1 VLRGVRVR
9 RCTLCEQSF
18 SQLTGM
24 TFLKAVAEKRAKF
37 GDDALLKW
45 VTKRGLVTMYENAS
59 LCTFCCQFFAEG
71 WRDE

>member
-1 VLRGVRVR
+1 
-9 RCTLCEQSF
+9 
-18 SQLTGM
+18 M